1 MTKNMAHNPRVTP
14 PLYIPRVLDLP
25 ALLTRKS
32 HFLFGPRQTGKSF
45 LIARALPGLRVYDLL
60 DSTIYLAL
68 SQNPARLAQ
77 ELTPQ
82 DRLVVIDEIQRLPD
96 LLNQVHR
103 LIETPRVAFLLTR
116 SR

>member
-45 LIARALPGLRVYDLL
+45 LIARALPGVRVYDLL
-60 DSTIYLAL
+60 DSTVYLAL
-68 SQNPARLAQ
+68 SQNPAA
-77 ELTPQ
+77 
-82 DRLVVIDEIQRLPD
+82 
-96 LLNQVHR
+96 
-103 LIETPRVAFLLTR
+103 
-116 SR
+116 SRRN